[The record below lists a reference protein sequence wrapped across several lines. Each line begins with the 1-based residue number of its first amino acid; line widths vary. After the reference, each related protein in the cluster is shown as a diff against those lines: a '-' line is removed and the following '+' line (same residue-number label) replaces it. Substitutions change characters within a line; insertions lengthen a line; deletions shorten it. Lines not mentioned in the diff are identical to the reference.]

1 MTPEVRNSTCAAC
14 VLWHKDHTH
23 RRVMNCV
30 LACLCCAQA
39 WRFFDQRIQVE
50 EQLLANFFPEYE
62 AYAARTPTWIPFI
75 Q

>member
-1 MTPEVRNSTCAAC
+1 MPTHVLRTC
-14 VLWHKDHTH
+14 L
-23 RRVMNCV
+23 